1 VFKKNNKSQNYQ
13 PNFPQPTNN
22 QPYPSQQYPQ
32 YPQGQYPQQSYPPQ
46 YASQSP
52 YPTNYGQ
59 FPNGLDNENRIKNIE
74 KEVKKIFGSETR
86 ILLWQMI
93 ISLIC
98 LAFLGFVIVTRF
110 LETKYPS
117 EAVNKFFSNNQ
128 YSQWFLIFPIVLA
141 ILFLFSFVKS
151 AIDRGST
158 KKAIKIFKD
167 QLMANS
173 SVFTMP
179 GTLPNIVKKLT
190 LKQVTRSWI
199 AAYFVTAGLIFASVL
214 FFLSTVQIKE
224 PTSNTEQ
231 ILQGIQKIVS
241 EFLTKHFKNPQLVG
255 ILMYVAVG
263 IVFVLGLIN
272 YLVIRKRLANID
284 AVFGQVYRR
293 EIDIDRIRSKRHFIC
308 FVVYF
313 VLILFP
319 VVIVVLL
326 LRKRRAK
333 K

>member
-1 VFKKNNKSQNYQ
+1 EIENKSFQEQ
-13 PNFPQPTNN
+13 I
-22 QPYPSQQYPQ
+22 
-32 YPQGQYPQQSYPPQ
+32 
-46 YASQSP
+46 
-52 YPTNYGQ
+52 
-59 FPNGLDNENRIKNIE
+59 RIQ
-74 KEVKKIFGSETR
+74 T
-86 ILLWQMI
+86 Q
-93 ISLIC
+93 
-98 LAFLGFVIVTRF
+98 
-110 LETKYPS
+110 
-117 EAVNKFFSNNQ
+117 
-128 YSQWFLIFPIVLA
+128 
-141 ILFLFSFVKS
+141 
-151 AIDRGST
+151 
-158 KKAIKIFKD
+158 
-167 QLMANS
+167 
-173 SVFTMP
+173 
-179 GTLPNIVKKLT
+179 
-190 LKQVTRSWI
+190 I
-199 AAYFVTAGLIFASVL
+199 A
-214 FFLSTVQIKE
+214 IKE

-272 YLVIRKRLANID
+272 YLVIRKRLANINID